1 MEGIKVKEVT
11 NVQETTTGD
20 RHAYKQEAA
29 PVPEMAPMQSVEEGP
44 ALAEEQEAE
53 TDDEF
58 VLPKWIKELGDDKF
72 QVKTRKATYVIVDPD
87 YEEIVKLKRRTL
99 GGKLNQSS
107 TDNFEIGLISTCV
120 ISPKLTDMDVRK
132 LKASEFM
139 RLRTAIYKVFDAEN
153 FLSE

>member
-11 NVQETTTGD
+11 NTEDKPV
-20 RHAYKQEAA
+20 YKQEAA
-29 PVPEMAPMQSVEEGP
+29 PVPEMAPMQSVEEEP
-44 ALAEEQEAE
+44 SEEGDE
-53 TDDEF
+53 EF
-58 VLPKWIKELGDDKF
+58 VLPSWIKDLGDDKF
-72 QVKTRKATYVIVDPD
+72 EVKTRKRTYIIIDPD

-107 TDNFEIGLISTCV
+107 TDNFEIGLITTCV